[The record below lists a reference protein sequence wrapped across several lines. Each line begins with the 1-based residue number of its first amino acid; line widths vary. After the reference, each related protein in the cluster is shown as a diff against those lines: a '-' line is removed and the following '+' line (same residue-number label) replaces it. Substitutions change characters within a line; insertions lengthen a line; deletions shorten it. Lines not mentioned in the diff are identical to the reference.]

1 MTFVFPALPFTFKV
15 LSSMVQMKIVVA
27 DRISQKGIELF
38 KAQDGFEVIE
48 AYGSSKEQLLQIVP
62 DVKAIVVRS
71 ETKVDRD
78 ILAAAKELIA
88 VGRAGVGVDNI
99 DIDGATKSGVV
110 VMNTPGGNTVATAE
124 LTFTHLLCGARPIVQ
139 ACETMRQGKWDR
151 KKFPG
156 TELRSKT
163 LAVLGMGRIGSEV
176 AKRAKAFE
184 MKVIAYDPY
193 LTESRAEA
201 MGVEIVDIDTAFAK
215 ADYITVHMPLTDS
228 TRGMVNAN
236 AISRM
241 KTGVHIFNCARGG
254 IIDEAALADGL
265 NSGKIAAAGLDVY
278 SEEPLAGDSPLRN
291 IQNLVLTPHLGAS
304 TQEAQESVGL
314 EIAESI
320 TQVLQGGP
328 ARNAVNMPSVDSA
341 TLEALKPYMS
351 LGEKLGSVLQ
361 QATTAQVETIRI
373 SLWGRVNELDNKP
386 LARAIQLGY
395 LRRISGDNLSD
406 VNAPAKMKD
415 LGVAIE
421 IVNSTA
427 EVDYTDFIELQA
439 VCSDGNMVSVSGTI
453 MGKESLPRLV
463 QFNGR
468 AIEANLD
475 GNLLILY
482 NRDTPGIVG
491 LLGTILGKD
500 SVNIA
505 NMSLSRAEGQMN
517 ALTIFELD
525 TSPSREATAEILA
538 NPDINDLIFIR
549 A

>member
-1 MTFVFPALPFTFKV
+1 
-15 LSSMVQMKIVVA
+15 MVQMKIVVA
-27 DRISQKGIELF
+27 DRISQKGVELF

-48 AYGSSKEQLLQIVP
+48 AYGSSKEQLLEIVP

-78 ILAAAKELIA
+78 ILAAAKELVA

-99 DIDGATKSGVV
+99 DIDGATESGVV
-110 VMNTPGGNTVATAE
+110 VMNTPDGNTIATAE

-201 MGVEIVDIDTAFAK
+201 MGVEIVDIDTAFAE

-228 TRGMVNAN
+228 TRGMINAD

-254 IIDEAALADGL
+254 IIDEAALAEGL

-341 TLEALKPYMS
+341 TLEALKPYMA
-351 LGEKLGSVLQ
+351 LGKKLGSVLQ

-373 SLWGRVNELDNKP
+373 SLWGPVNELDNKP

-415 LGVAIE
+415 LGVSIE

-439 VCSDGNMVSVSGTI
+439 VCSGGNTVSVSGTI

-468 AIEANLD
+468 SIEANLC

-491 LLGTILGKD
+491 LLGTILGRD

-505 NMSLSRAEGQMN
+505 NMSLSRVEGEMN

-525 TSPSREATAEILA
+525 TSLSKKATSEILA
-538 NPDINDLIFIR
+538 NPDINDLIFIQ